1 MEKLQY
7 RIKSV
12 YGIDRLYP
20 ANGTAASILKLTGK
34 KTLEQRDLDI
44 ALELGFISEQVI

>member
-7 RIKSV
+7 RIKNV

-20 ANGTAASILKLTGK
+20 VNESALAICELTGA
-34 KTLEQRDLDI
+34 KTLQQNDLLV
-44 ALELGFISEQVI
+44 ARKLGFEPEQVI